1 MNKLF
6 TELTHSTIN
15 KKNILKVAIFVVFLI
30 ICPVFIN
37 NSFWLHMAILIF
49 IYGILGLSWNLIG
62 GYTGQV
68 SFMQAIFF
76 GIGAYT
82 SSVLSTKF
90 GVNPWVGMLVGSCI
104 AVIFSILIGI
114 PVFRLKGHYFAIATL
129 ALGEI
134 IITLIRRWN
143 FIGGATGLYIPMK
156 AEGLINFQFHNSKIS
171 YYYIS
176 LGLLIFSVLLS
187 YIIQNSKL
195 GYYFKSI
202 KENEIAAKSL
212 GIDIARNKLI
222 AFALSAFIAAFA
234 GSFYAQYTLY
244 IDPESVLSVI
254 ISLQICFIVILG
266 GAGTI
271 VGPIIGAAVLM
282 VLQQFVSAYFGG
294 ARAIHLLI
302 YGGLIVLIQVFE
314 PDGLVAIYKKLY
326 KKVIK
331 I

>member
-302 YGGLIVLIQVFE
+302 NGGLIVLIQVFE